1 MNDEGQALRQAD
13 PGRVLAPEQYCVGDS
28 VGRVSGALSSGPVQ
42 IGELVV
48 ECAGATETGRRPTND
63 DEFLLARV
71 CTSEEGSGDDDA
83 QVLLVADGM
92 GGLPCSQVASCI
104 ATHVVYRQ
112 LERELPGLGDS
123 LHGLLDRVT
132 DVAQHAFSVGEHALT
147 QLAEEGGYAKTPGTT
162 LTVAIITR
170 SRLFWMHA
178 GDSRC
183 YLLRDGA
190 LTQLTRDHNVFA
202 LIKQAGVARVNPALK
217 SYLTNCIGADTGPVR
232 VDVGIESLRPGD
244 WILVCS
250 DGLTNTLS
258 EPHIHRLV
266 VSSDSQEAKPA
277 QIARSLVQ
285 AAVELGAKDNVTVT
299 LARVS

>member
-1 MNDEGQALRQAD
+1 MNDEGHAIGSKPEA
-13 PGRVLAPEQYCVGDS
+13 GRGLASGQYRVGDAL
-28 VGRVSGALSSGPVQ
+28 GRVSGVLSNGPVQ
-42 IGELVV
+42 VGGLTV
-48 ECAGATETGRRPTND
+48 ECAGATETGCRPTND
-63 DEFLLARV
+63 DEFLLARIS
-71 CTSEEGSGDDDA
+71 TREDSPDDDA
-83 QVLLVADGM
+83 QVILVADGM

-112 LERELPGLGDS
+112 LERELLALGDS
-123 LHGLLDRVT
+123 LHGLLDRVA
-132 DVAQHAFSVGEHALT
+132 DVAQHAFSVGEHALA
-147 QLAEEGGYAKTPGTT
+147 QLAKEGGYTRTPGTT
-162 LTVAIITR
+162 LTVGIITR
-170 SRLFWMHA
+170 GRLLWMHA

-190 LTQLTRDHNVFA
+190 LTQLTCDHNVFA

-232 VDVGIESLRPGD
+232 VDVGMEPLRAGD
-244 WILVCS
+244 CILVCS

-258 EPHIHRLV
+258 EPHIVRLV
-266 VSSDSQEAKPA
+266 SSPDAQDAKPA
-277 QIARSLVQ
+277 EVARSLVQ

>member
-1 MNDEGQALRQAD
+1 VTRDTKTEGI
-13 PGRVLAPEQYCVGDS
+13 LAPGQYCVGDS
-28 VGRVSGALSSGPVQ
+28 VGRVSGALSSGPVR
-42 IGELVV
+42 IGDLVV

-63 DEFLLARV
+63 DEFLLARIRASDGV
-71 CTSEEGSGDDDA
+71 NDSDDA
-83 QVLLVADGM
+83 QVMLVADGM

-112 LERELPGLGDS
+112 LERELPGLGDG
-123 LHGLLDRVT
+123 LHGLVDRLS
-132 DVAQHAFSVGEHALT
+132 DVAQHAFSVGEHALA

-162 LTVAIITR
+162 LTAAIVFK
-170 SRLFWMHA
+170 SRLLWMHA

-183 YLLRDGA
+183 YLLREGA
-190 LTQLTRDHNVFA
+190 LTQLTSDHNVFA

-232 VDVGIESLRPGD
+232 VDVGMEPLRAGD

-258 EPHIHRLV
+258 EPHVQRLLT
-266 VSSDSQEAKPA
+266 SQDTQEVKPA
-277 QIARSLVQ
+277 EIARSLVQ
-285 AAVELGAKDNVTVT
+285 AAIELGAKDNVTVT